1 MAEKEVSS
9 LKVGQKPLESKIT
22 SVMLHKH
29 ICFLCRRSYEEVET
43 VKCQYVHDHPWGK
56 CPQCEDNFAVGKPIT
71 LL

>member
-1 MAEKEVSS
+1 VAEKELWS

-29 ICFLCRRSYEEVET
+29 ICFLCQRSYEEVET
-43 VKCQYVHDHPWGK
+43 VNCQYVHDHTWGK
-56 CPQCEDNFAVGKPIT
+56 CPPCEDNFAVGKPIP